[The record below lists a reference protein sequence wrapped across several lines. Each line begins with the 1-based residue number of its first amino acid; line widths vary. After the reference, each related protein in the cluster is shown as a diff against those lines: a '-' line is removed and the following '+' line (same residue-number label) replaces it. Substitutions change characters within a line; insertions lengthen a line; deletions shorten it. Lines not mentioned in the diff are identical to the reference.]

1 MIGLPHV
8 SIPTAGFYRMRM
20 VKNGPWVPVHIWQ
33 GFGLDPETGEARE
46 VAWMWRAERRGVEVR
61 IDQVWPSCAGE
72 PISESEYRFLLARA
86 AYAMK
91 HDNSLP
97 DATPMQ
103 AVDYGTLRF
112 NF

>member
-1 MIGLPHV
+1 VTVPLWPPLPGH
-8 SIPTAGFYRMRM
+8 YRMRL
-20 VKNGPWVPVHIWQ
+20 VKSGPWVPVRVFQ
-33 GFGLDPETGEARE
+33 GFGADPDGGEPRGM
-46 VAWMWRAERRGVEVR
+46 WTWRAERRGVEVH

-72 PISESEYRFLLARA
+72 PISESEYQFLLARA
-86 AYAMK
+86 DYAMK

-97 DATPMQ
+97 DATPRQ